1 MHRTLELPLIT
12 AVRDVSRDRF
22 SPSTYRVRVNT
33 ERGPASLQLTERAMR
48 DLGGRIEAALKSETA
63 GADKEASDAG
73 PEYRE

>member
-12 AVRDVSRDRF
+12 AVRDVGRDRF

-48 DLGGRIEAALKSETA
+48 ELGGRIEAALKSETA
-63 GADKEASDAG
+63 GVDKDSSDSN
-73 PEYRE
+73 PEFRE